1 MAARIHSS
9 DFRFGAFTA
18 TSKKEE
24 NSCTRVTLSLAFSVR
39 LPAEIRDSERTVVP
53 RPPWANRDLKEQLPC
68 SRRELFSRFL
78 TSVDGHE
85 RCLTCLG
92 REHAEAAFVDG
103 SCAHCERMSMATLR
117 RLPSSRKG
125 FTAASARRLGDLQVT
140 VQNVPPG
147 KTPRASAP
155 PRGPVV
161 MPKQTA
167 PPSKSGPSVSFGA
180 PPEEEMSISASEAG
194 ASAAQRPSA
203 VAVPSEADAEL
214 GSGWRS
220 LRLDDWFLGTRSAA
234 LPCSPPVPFFPEVHD
249 ELVRAWRAPYS
260 ARSRSTSSALA
271 TLDSGAAR
279 GYEGVPQVERA
290 VAVHLCPQDAATWR
304 GSPRL
309 PSKACRL
316 SSALTGKAYSA
327 AGQAATALHAMATLQ
342 VYQAKALK
350 ELHKGSPDQAV
361 LQELHAA
368 TDFALR
374 ATKVTARSLGQVMST
389 LVVQE
394 RHLWLNLAQMA
405 DVDKARFLDAPVSQ
419 AGLFGDTFLAVQ
431 KQTEAISHILP
442 RRVTPSN
449 LLVAEGAPLR
459 LPRSKNILLRLRL
472 RPMMRA
478 SPPDVVA
485 AAGESPPKHQRPT
498 GLRGAPDTGSLEM
511 MEVALRGTTTTSAPP
526 PPEEGW
532 GRLKIPHLW
541 AKHDV
546 SSGSDSEPTLAS
558 AGTWE
563 EDCSPGRSSFWDR
576 PPHRGHVGQRSAD
589 PTGELPSPSRWLI
602 RTVRLGYAIQFA
614 RRPPKFRGILFT
626 SVRSDTDASVLR
638 AEIAVL
644 LAKDAI
650 EPVPPAEMRSGF
662 YSPYFIVPKKSGGLR
677 PILDLRV
684 LNRSLLR
691 LPFKMLTS
699 KRILSCV
706 RHQDWFA
713 AIDLKDA
720 YFHVSI
726 LPRHR
731 PFLRFAFEGRA
742 YQYKVLP
749 FGLSLSPRVFT
760 KVAEGALNP
769 LWQQGVR
776 ILNYLD
782 DWLIMAHS
790 RDQLCE
796 HRDLVLQ
803 HLSHL
808 GLRVNRE
815 KSKLSPVQRISFLGH
830 NPPRTVKL
838 LL

>member
-1 MAARIHSS
+1 
-9 DFRFGAFTA
+9 
-18 TSKKEE
+18 
-24 NSCTRVTLSLAFSVR
+24 
-39 LPAEIRDSERTVVP
+39 
-53 RPPWANRDLKEQLPC
+53 
-68 SRRELFSRFL
+68 
-78 TSVDGHE
+78 
-85 RCLTCLG
+85 
-92 REHAEAAFVDG
+92 
-103 SCAHCERMSMATLR
+103 MSMATLR

-125 FTAASARRLGDLQVT
+125 FTAATARNLGDLQVT

-167 PPSKSGPSVSFGA
+167 SPSKSGPS
-180 PPEEEMSISASEAG
+180 EEMSISASEGEQSANEAG
-194 ASAAQRPSA
+194 ASAERRPSV
-203 VAVPSEADAEL
+203 VAVLSEADAEL
-214 GSGWRS
+214 GSGWGSR
-220 LRLDDWFLGTRSAA
+220 RLDDWFLGTRSAA
-234 LPCSPPVPFFPEVHD
+234 PPRSPPVPFFPEVHD

-260 ARSRSTSSALA
+260 ARSHPTSSALA
-271 TLDSGAAR
+271 TLDGRAAK
-279 GYEGVPQVERA
+279 GYAGVPQVERA

-316 SSALTGKAYSA
+316 SSALTGRAYSGA
-327 AGQAATALHAMATLQ
+327 RQATTALHAMATLQ

-361 LQELHAA
+361 LQELRAA

-389 LVVQE
+389 LVIQE
-394 RHLWLNLAQMA
+394 RHLWLNQAQMA
-405 DVDKARFLDAPVSQ
+405 DVDKARFLDAPVSP
-419 AGLFGDTFLAVQ
+419 AGLFGDNVGDFAQQFSAVQ

-442 RRVTPSN
+442 RRETPRRSP
-449 LLVAEGAPLR
+449 GAQPQPAR
-459 LPRSKNILLRLRL
+459 HRGRPPRPPRSKNNLLCLRL

-478 SPPDVVA
+478 SPADVA
-485 AAGESPPKHQRPT
+485 AATGERRCPLLRGRPSRPAD
-498 GLRGAPDTGSLEM
+498 LHGAPDTGSPEM
-511 MEVALRGTTTTSAPP
+511 MGAALRGTTTSAPP
-526 PPEEGW
+526 LPDEGRDLLGRRYPPTH
-532 GRLKIPHLW
+532 RKSNFPHLW
-541 AKHDV
+541 ANDKIQYSPAREPGKKTALQDV
-546 SSGSDSEPTLAS
+546 HPSGSSPLPLPAGCPIAVTSVNAPLIPLA
-558 AGTWE
+558 ARLAAWL
-563 EDCSPGRSSFWDR
+563 
-576 PPHRGHVGQRSAD
+576 
-589 PTGELPSPSRWLI
+589 ELPSPSQWLI
-602 RTVRLGYAIQFA
+602 RTVRLGYVIQFA

-650 EPVPPAEMRSGF
+650 EPVPPAEMKLRF

-684 LNRSLLR
+684 FNRSLLR

-769 LWQQGVR
+769 LWWKGIR

-790 RDQLCE
+790 RDLLCE

-815 KSKLSPVQRISFLGH
+815 KSKLYPVQRISFLGMELDSV
-830 NPPRTVKL
+830 NMTACLTNERTQSVLSCLNSFRHKTAVPLKTFQRL
-838 LL
+838 LGHMAAAAAVTLLGLLQMKPL